1 MQAESQE
8 AVRLDLTFPDRA
20 KAKQAFEQLSQS
32 SDERLNI
39 LRGRF
44 TKKAA
49 WLEVEVRGDSGTL
62 DEVFRLGRT
71 CGASVRRVP

>member
-1 MQAESQE
+1 MEAESQD
-8 AVRLDLTFPDRA
+8 AVRLDLTFPDRV
-20 KAKQAFEQLSQS
+20 KARQAFEKLSQS
-32 SDERLNI
+32 SDARLNI
-39 LRGRF
+39 LRGRV

-71 CGASVRRVP
+71 CGASVRRIP